1 MSHLWEDGPLC
12 KGLLEEGEPNRGDHE
27 SWRCELIIY
36 WKCWWRRSSN
46 NADSIGEDGETGDTS
61 RGIFTTPRDENAEAY
76 PWRVGMVEVI
86 EENFEIEEFYD
97 MEEGEFEDCYE
108 PTVDVPNGV
117 TIIAMELQDIEEQ
130 MAVNMVM
137 N

>member
-1 MSHLWEDGPLC
+1 
-12 KGLLEEGEPNRGDHE
+12 
-27 SWRCELIIY
+27 
-36 WKCWWRRSSN
+36 
-46 NADSIGEDGETGDTS
+46 
-61 RGIFTTPRDENAEAY
+61 
-76 PWRVGMVEVI
+76 MVEVI